1 MAAITMDEIE
11 VRLSVNDAVSR
22 LMNRSEPVAHGI
34 SEEGAGPRI
43 ENGRIV
49 ALDGINLSVAD
60 GETIAVVG
68 PSGCGKTTL
77 LRTLGGLVPID
88 SGSLFFDDE
97 NVTELPPKDRRVGI
111 VFQEYALYPHMESRR
126 NLAFFFKMHKRDP
139 EVPERVVATC
149 EIMGPGFVDLL
160 DRKPK
165 TLSGGEKQR
174 VAIARCI
181 IRDPL
186 VFLFDEPLS
195 NLDAKLRSQTRV
207 QIKRLLRRF
216 GTTAVYVTHDQI
228 EAIALGDRIA
238 VMEAGKIVQIGTY
251 DEIYQRPLSKF
262 VAGFFGNPP
271 MNLLPGVVKNGRV
284 VCWDRPF
291 SIDGDALRIL
301 EGETVTLG
309 IRPEHV
315 RVERDAGEN
324 TFLLEVDI
332 IQRLVS
338 ERQQLVSFKVG
349 DHKVA
354 GKIDLETK
362 IDRESRVPVHFDS
375 SLVRV
380 FDNRGVCVV

>member
-1 MAAITMDEIE
+1 MDEVE
-11 VRLSVNDAVSR
+11 VRLSVKDAVSR
-22 LMNRSEPVAHGI
+22 FMNRSEPLAAGI
-34 SEEGAGPRI
+34 SEEGAGPRVDD
-43 ENGRIV
+43 GRIV
-49 ALDGINLSVAD
+49 ALDGVDLSVAD

-77 LRTLGGLVPID
+77 LRMLGGLVPID

-97 NVTELPPKDRRVGI
+97 DVTELPPKDRGVGI

-139 EVPERVVATC
+139 EVPERVAATC
-149 EIMGPGFVDLL
+149 EIMGPGFEDLL

-181 IRDPL
+181 IRDPV

-216 GTTAVYVTHDQI
+216 GTTAVYVTHDQT

-251 DEIYQRPLSKF
+251 DEIYQRPVSKF

-271 MNLLPGVVKNGRV
+271 MNLLRGVVKDGRV
-284 VCWDRPF
+284 VCWDHEF
-291 SIDGDALRIL
+291 NVDGDALRIL
-301 EGETVTLG
+301 EGEDVALG

-315 RVERDAGEN
+315 SVERDTGEN
-324 TFLLEVDI
+324 TFMLDVDI

-349 DHKVA
+349 DDKVT
-354 GKIDLETK
+354 GKIDLDVK
-362 IDRESRVPVHFDS
+362 IDRESRIPVHFDS
-375 SLVRV
+375 SFVRV
-380 FDNRGVCVV
+380 FDSRDICVV